1 MKFMARMLV
10 SWIVG
15 LAIIAVVGYFYIS
28 LGFGR

>member
-1 MKFMARMLV
+1 MLV